1 MLRKEESLL
10 PRMYANIRRG
20 ILPLLDEDTYGV
32 FQVPSLPPSLP
43 PSLTPSP
50 PISAPTLPDFYLVYL

>member
-1 MLRKEESLL
+1 
-10 PRMYANIRRG
+10 MYANIRRG